1 SSLSMDLRQCLIL
14 ISGHLTRR
22 PNLAALAE
30 SAVSFQMKI
39 SHSVAHVNGL
49 CGARTWGIASAGEQ
63 AAAAP
68 EKGSSSLSEI
78 CHVLVTLRERRV
90 LLCTAALF
98 GVGLPGA
105 GPGLLRR
112 WRTWAAMSSA

>member
-1 SSLSMDLRQCLIL
+1 MDLRQCPIL

-22 PNLAALAE
+22 PNPAALAE
-30 SAVSFQMKI
+30 PAVSFQMKI
-39 SHSVAHVNGL
+39 SHSVAHVNSLRRCQNAGM
-49 CGARTWGIASAGEQ
+49 ASPGEQ
-63 AAAAP
+63 AAATP

-78 CHVLVTLRERRV
+78 CHDLVTLREKQV
-90 LLCTAALF
+90 LLRTAAPF

-112 WRTWAAMSSA
+112 WRTWAAMSTA